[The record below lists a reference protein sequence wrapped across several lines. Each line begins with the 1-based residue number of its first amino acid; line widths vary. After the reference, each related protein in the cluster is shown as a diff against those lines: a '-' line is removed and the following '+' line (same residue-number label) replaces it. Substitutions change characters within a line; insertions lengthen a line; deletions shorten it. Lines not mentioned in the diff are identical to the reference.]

1 MFLASQKY
9 KALENNARSNIFF
22 FATYWDS
29 AIAVRKAIW
38 QEQFSSCFEKYE
50 DFEMIFKTVC
60 CPEPREGEAFAR
72 PRCLIVDKRFSSSNP
87 NECCFYFEPQFDLPP
102 FSVGSRDYLLIGW
115 YMSKQTT
122 LRSED
127 VTEQIDSK
135 VRQILYGI
143 EGGGRDDSRDDAV
156 VERVV
161 RGRNNKKKQGNIR
174 QVNLQ
179 KSSHDMPIH
188 SSRRQ

>member
-1 MFLASQKY
+1 
-9 KALENNARSNIFF
+9 
-22 FATYWDS
+22 
-29 AIAVRKAIW
+29 
-38 QEQFSSCFEKYE
+38 
-50 DFEMIFKTVC
+50 
-60 CPEPREGEAFAR
+60 
-72 PRCLIVDKRFSSSNP
+72 
-87 NECCFYFEPQFDLPP
+87 
-102 FSVGSRDYLLIGW
+102 
-115 YMSKQTT
+115 MSKQTT

-135 VRQILYGI
+135 VRQILDGI